1 MNTSIKIVSKKN
13 VLKNGLYP
21 IYLRVTIDR
30 KSKFYSTPFSC
41 KLSEW
46 NENQGEFTSK
56 FRNHLS
62 FNKTLRKMK
71 DSASDAISLLEKD
84 YESYNLILFDKY
96 YSQKDKQGLTL
107 CELFQKEIDILY
119 ENGQISYS
127 TSMNEA
133 LKALQKFK
141 KDLIDYKF
149 ENIDFQFLT
158 DFENFLRKRGAN
170 DGGIG
175 VYMRNIRTIYNK
187 AINYKIVQPQYY
199 PFRDFKIS
207 KYKKRNLRKALTEKE
222 FEILLNFDTEQIPSA
237 KNARYLY
244 IFSYY
249 ARGMNFT
256 DLAELKWSDLENFQ
270 FNYNRNKTDVLL
282 KVKLPNI
289 PIIDEILQFYKI
301 YKPSETPYIFP
312 ILNKKIKEYTPEEMK
327 KRKDSVRSYYNRQL
341 KEILKLCE
349 IDKNITFYT
358 ARHTFATTALRKDVN
373 INIIK
378 QSLGHKRLSTTEN
391 YLDDFKDSEVDSI
404 ITGMF

>member
-1 MNTSIKIVSKKN
+1 MSASIKIICKKN

-41 KLSEW
+41 KLTEW

-56 FRNHLS
+56 FRNHIS
-62 FNKTLRKMK
+62 FNKTLRKLK
-71 DSASDAISLLEKD
+71 DDASDVISSLEKD
-84 YESYNLILFDKY
+84 FESYNLILFDKY
-96 YSQKDKQGLTL
+96 YSKKDQQGFSFYD
-107 CELFQKEIDILY
+107 LFKKEINIFYD
-119 ENGQISYS
+119 NGQISYS
-127 TSMNEA
+127 TSMKEA
-133 LKALQKFK
+133 LNALKQFK
-141 KDLIDYKF
+141 KDLNNYKF

-207 KYKKRNLRKALTEKE
+207 KYKKRNIRKALSENEFQSLINFNTE
-222 FEILLNFDTEQIPSA
+222 TVPAA

-256 DLAELKWSDLENFQ
+256 DLAELKWSDLDSLQ
-270 FNYNRNKTDVLL
+270 FSYNRNKT
-282 KVKLPNI
+282 
-289 PIIDEILQFYKI
+289 
-301 YKPSETPYIFP
+301 S
-312 ILNKKIKEYTPEEMK
+312 
-327 KRKDSVRSYYNRQL
+327 
-341 KEILKLCE
+341 
-349 IDKNITFYT
+349 
-358 ARHTFATTALRKDVN
+358 
-373 INIIK
+373 
-378 QSLGHKRLSTTEN
+378 
-391 YLDDFKDSEVDSI
+391 
-404 ITGMF
+404 

>member
-96 YSQKDKQGLTL
+96 YSQKDKQRLTL

-141 KDLIDYKF
+141 KDLINHKF

-207 KYKKRNLRKALTEKE
+207 KYKKRNLRKALTEKN
-222 FEILLNFDTEQIPSA
+222 L
-237 KNARYLY
+237 RY
-244 IFSYY
+244 F
-249 ARGMNFT
+249 
-256 DLAELKWSDLENFQ
+256 
-270 FNYNRNKTDVLL
+270 
-282 KVKLPNI
+282 
-289 PIIDEILQFYKI
+289 
-301 YKPSETPYIFP
+301 
-312 ILNKKIKEYTPEEMK
+312 
-327 KRKDSVRSYYNRQL
+327 
-341 KEILKLCE
+341 
-349 IDKNITFYT
+349 
-358 ARHTFATTALRKDVN
+358 
-373 INIIK
+373 
-378 QSLGHKRLSTTEN
+378 
-391 YLDDFKDSEVDSI
+391 
-404 ITGMF
+404 